1 MDGSILTGYL
11 DASTVLVNK
20 VRFAP
25 QQYGIATKLSNKG
38 LAGFVDALVVKWLGD
53 GTIPAIL
60 KAHNVPP
67 SFTE

>member
-1 MDGSILTGYL
+1 M
-11 DASTVLVNK
+11 NK

-25 QQYGIATKLSNKG
+25 QQYGVATKLSNKG
-38 LAGFVDALVVKWLGD
+38 LAGFVDALVVKWLKD
-53 GTIPAIL
+53 GTIEGFL